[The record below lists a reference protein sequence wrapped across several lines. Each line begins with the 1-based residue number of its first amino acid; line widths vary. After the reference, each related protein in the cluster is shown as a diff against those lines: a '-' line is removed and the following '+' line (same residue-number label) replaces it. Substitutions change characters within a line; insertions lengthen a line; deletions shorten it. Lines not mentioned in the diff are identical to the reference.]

1 MKKNKKIVLIT
12 GATGFV
18 GSHMTDYLVKDSSLK
33 IYCTK
38 RYHLSKTKF
47 IKNFYKNV
55 IWKDCDI
62 TDSVAVEDLIKKI
75 KPDLLLHFAAESFV
89 SPSWLHPHR
98 YMMVNYN
105 GTVNLL
111 NAIKNYSSK
120 TKILIPGSGEEYGDL
135 PKTEMPINENTI
147 LNPVNPYAVTKIA
160 QDLIGYV
167 YYKSYNL
174 NVIRCRTFNHEGPR
188 RENVFGIASYAYQI
202 ARIENNLQK
211 PIILV
216 GDTSDKRNFTHVYDV
231 IRAYW
236 LAINKC
242 KPGELYIIGNQKK
255 SSIFTFEEALKKL
268 IKMSFVK
275 SIKIQKH
282 DAFIRPTKVSRLIV
296 KSNKFEKLTGW
307 RATKSFDTILLDTL
321 EYWRSEIKKGSI
333 NLY

>member
-1 MKKNKKIVLIT
+1 MKKNKKTIIIT

-18 GSHMTDYLVKDSSLK
+18 GSHMADYLVKNKNLK

-47 IKNFYKNV
+47 IKNFYTDV

-62 TDSVAVEDLIKKI
+62 TDPIATDYLIKKI
-75 KPDLLLHFAAESFV
+75 KPNLVLHFAAESFV
-89 SPSWLHPHR
+89 SPSWLHPNR
-98 YMMVNYN
+98 YMAVNYN
-105 GTVNLL
+105 GTINLL
-111 NAIKNYSSK
+111 NSIKNHSPK

-135 PKTEMPINENTI
+135 PKSQIPINEYTI

-188 RENVFGIASYAYQI
+188 RENVFGISSYAYQI
-202 ARIENNLQK
+202 ARIENNLQE

-216 GDTSDKRNFTHVYDV
+216 GDLSDKRNFTHVFDIV
-231 IRAYW
+231 RAYW

-242 KPGELYIIGNQKK
+242 IPGELYLIGNQNKN
-255 SSIFTFEEALKKL
+255 SIFSFEEALKKL
-268 IKMSFVK
+268 MKMSFVK
-275 SIKIQKH
+275 SIKIKKYNP
-282 DAFIRPTKVSRLIV
+282 FVRPTRVSRLII
-296 KSNKFEKLTGW
+296 KSNKFENLTGW
-307 RATKSFDTILLDTL
+307 KATTSFNSILQDTL

>member
-1 MKKNKKIVLIT
+1 
-12 GATGFV
+12 
-18 GSHMTDYLVKDSSLK
+18 
-33 IYCTK
+33 
-38 RYHLSKTKF
+38 
-47 IKNFYKNV
+47 
-55 IWKDCDI
+55 
-62 TDSVAVEDLIKKI
+62 
-75 KPDLLLHFAAESFV
+75 
-89 SPSWLHPHR
+89 
-98 YMMVNYN
+98 
-105 GTVNLL
+105 
-111 NAIKNYSSK
+111 
-120 TKILIPGSGEEYGDL
+120 
-135 PKTEMPINENTI
+135 
-147 LNPVNPYAVTKIA
+147 
-160 QDLIGYV
+160 
-167 YYKSYNL
+167 L